1 MTESPDH
8 LELRLGA
15 VAHGG
20 HVVARTDEGRVV
32 FVRHGLPG
40 ELVRVRL
47 TDRDP
52 AASFWRADVTDVLE
66 PVPGRREVHPWE
78 QADAL
83 VAAGADRSPLGG
95 AEFGHADLTTQRELK
110 RHVIAEQLGH
120 LAGHDWDG
128 EVQPVAGESPD
139 GTGWRTRLH
148 LDVAPDGTPGMYPHR
163 STELGPVTDM
173 PLATDAIRALAPW
186 SLEYPGAA
194 RVDVAAPAGGAAPLL
209 HVGLRPDT
217 APEQVTALRDRLS
230 AWAGDR
236 GVSVS
241 ARSPHERDTQVWAG
255 TDHVQETLELP
266 GATDPEPLRWRISPT
281 GFWQIHR
288 GAPGTLARA
297 VLDGAGLR
305 PGDSVWDLYSGAG
318 LFTAVAARAVGPTGC
333 VFAVEGSPVTSADAA
348 HNLAHAPH
356 VTSVRGDVA
365 RVLTGPGGRGGHRG
379 RGAAAA
385 SSRRGRGST
394 PRPPRPDVVVLDPP
408 RAGAAKEV
416 LAAVDRAAPRTI
428 VYVGCDP
435 AALGRDLGRLRR
447 RGWRI
452 EGVEAFDLYPNTHH
466 VEAVAVLNCEG

>member
-209 HVGLRPDT
+209 HVGLRPDA

-236 GVSVS
+236 GVSVT
-241 ARSPHERDTQVWAG
+241 ARSPHERDTKLWAG

-348 HNLAHAPH
+348 HNLARAPH

-428 VYVGCDP
+428 VYVACDP

>member
-1 MTESPDH
+1 MTDAPDH

-66 PVPGRREVHPWE
+66 PAPGRREAHPWQ

-83 VAAGADRSPLGG
+83 VAARADRSPLGG
-95 AEFGHADLTTQRELK
+95 AEFGHADLATQRELK

-163 STELGPVTDM
+163 STELGPVADM

-186 SLEYPGAA
+186 SPAYPGAA
-194 RVDVAAPAGGAAPLL
+194 RVDVAAPASGGTPLV
-209 HVGLRPDT
+209 HVGLRPDAT
-217 APEQVTALRDRLS
+217 SEQVEALRQRLG
-230 AWAGDR
+230 AWAHDHGA
-236 GVSVS
+236 SVT
-241 ARSPHERDTQVWAG
+241 ARSPHERDTQLWAG
-255 TDHVQETLELP
+255 AGHVQETLELP
-266 GATDPEPLRWRISPT
+266 GATDPEPLRWRVSPT

-288 GAPGTLARA
+288 GAPQTLAGA
-297 VLDGAGLR
+297 VLRGAGLR

-318 LFTAVAARAVGPTGC
+318 LFTAVAAREVGPTGS

-365 RVLTGPGGRGGHRG
+365 RVLTGPGGRSGHRG
-379 RGAAAA
+379 RGAAS
-385 SSRRGRGST
+385 SSRRGRGTT

-428 VYVGCDP
+428 VYVACDP

>member
-1 MTESPDH
+1 MTESPVH

-83 VAAGADRSPLGG
+83 VAARADRSPLGG

-209 HVGLRPDT
+209 HVGLRPDA

-236 GVSVS
+236 GVSVT
-241 ARSPHERDTQVWAG
+241 ARSPHERDAQLWAG

-348 HNLAHAPH
+348 HNLARAPH

-428 VYVGCDP
+428 VYVACDP

>member
-1 MTESPDH
+1 MTDAPDH

-40 ELVRVRL
+40 EVVRVRL

-66 PVPGRREVHPWE
+66 PAPGRREAHPWQ

-83 VAAGADRSPLGG
+83 VAARADRSPLGG
-95 AEFGHADLTTQRELK
+95 AEFGHADLATQRELK

-163 STELGPVTDM
+163 STELGPVADM

-186 SLEYPGAA
+186 SPAYPGAA
-194 RVDVAAPAGGAAPLL
+194 RVDVAAPASGGTPLV
-209 HVGLRPDT
+209 HVGLRPDAT
-217 APEQVTALRDRLS
+217 SEQVAALRQRLG
-230 AWAGDR
+230 AWAHDH
-236 GVSVS
+236 GVSVT
-241 ARSPHERDTQVWAG
+241 ARSPHERDTQLWAG

-266 GATDPEPLRWRISPT
+266 GATDPEPLRWRVSPT

-288 GAPGTLARA
+288 GAPQTLAGA
-297 VLDGAGLR
+297 VLRGAGLR
-305 PGDSVWDLYSGAG
+305 PGDAVWDLYSGAG
-318 LFTAVAARAVGPTGC
+318 LFTAVAAREVGPTGS

-348 HNLAHAPH
+348 HNLALAPH

-385 SSRRGRGST
+385 SSRRGRAT
-394 PRPPRPDVVVLDPP
+394 TLRPPRPDVVVLDPP

-428 VYVGCDP
+428 VYVACDP

-452 EGVEAFDLYPNTHH
+452 DGVEAFDLYPNTHH

>member
-209 HVGLRPDT
+209 HVGLRPDA

-230 AWAGDR
+230 A
-236 GVSVS
+236 
-241 ARSPHERDTQVWAG
+241 
-255 TDHVQETLELP
+255 
-266 GATDPEPLRWRISPT
+266 
-281 GFWQIHR
+281 
-288 GAPGTLARA
+288 
-297 VLDGAGLR
+297 
-305 PGDSVWDLYSGAG
+305 
-318 LFTAVAARAVGPTGC
+318 
-333 VFAVEGSPVTSADAA
+333 
-348 HNLAHAPH
+348 
-356 VTSVRGDVA
+356 
-365 RVLTGPGGRGGHRG
+365 
-379 RGAAAA
+379 
-385 SSRRGRGST
+385 
-394 PRPPRPDVVVLDPP
+394 
-408 RAGAAKEV
+408 
-416 LAAVDRAAPRTI
+416 
-428 VYVGCDP
+428 
-435 AALGRDLGRLRR
+435 
-447 RGWRI
+447 
-452 EGVEAFDLYPNTHH
+452 
-466 VEAVAVLNCEG
+466 